1 MTVATPLKTIQS
13 ELSVETYGD
22 SSHPAIVFLH
32 GAGVSSWMWNE
43 QVEMLKASYYCITV
57 DLPGNG
63 ESHTSEWVSFQETA
77 DQIASIIE
85 THAPEGQA
93 HVVGLSLGGYVT
105 LNLLAQHPDLVQSAI
120 ISGVTTQPFDKQW
133 LYRPLLTAMI
143 PLVKWDMMIK
153 FNIKMMNLPEDVI
166 PMYHRDSKRTSLI
179 MLRRVYDELM
189 NYRMPESLHDVPHR
203 VLGVAGEHENNMVKD
218 SLQAY
223 QRIPNGEAYI
233 VDEAHHGW
241 NGEFPSIFTEMI
253 HAWIT
258 QEPLP
263 DALKP
268 I

>member
-1 MTVATPLKTIQS
+1 MTVVTPLKTINS

-22 SSHPAIVFLH
+22 SSHPAIIFLH

-43 QVEMLKASYYCITV
+43 QIEMLKASYYCITV

-63 ESHTSEWVSFQETA
+63 ESHTCEWVSFRQTA
-77 DQIASIIE
+77 DQIASIIK
-85 THAPEGQA
+85 THAPEGQT

-105 LNLLAQHPDLVQSAI
+105 LNLLANHPELVITAI
-120 ISGVTTQPFDKQW
+120 TSGITTQPFDKQW
-133 LYRPLLTAMI
+133 LYRPLLIATI
-143 PLVKWDMMIK
+143 PLVRFDFMIK
-153 FNIKMMNLPEDVI
+153 LNIKMMSLSEEVI
-166 PMYHRDSKRTSLI
+166 PMYQRDSKRTSLT

-189 NYRMPESLHDVPHR
+189 NYRMPEPLQAVPHR
-203 VLGVAGEHENNMVKD
+203 VLGVAGEHENDMVKD

-223 QRIPNGEAYI
+223 KRIPNGEAYI

-241 NGEFPSIFTEMI
+241 NGEFPNVFTEMI
-253 HAWIT
+253 QAWIT

-263 DALKP
+263 NALKP